1 MLQYMIKKLL
11 LLSLFIITSAT
22 LLAQDNSLENQFTE
36 VINKSNSYKEFKVI
50 EKVKINSLKSSVL
63 DSVSSMNKNIKSISE
78 ENGQQKSTII
88 KLRND
93 LNTSQNNLSESKEN
107 EDAIKVLGIITKKS
121 TYNIINFSII
131 AVLLL
136 TIFILVYKFNNSNR
150 VTKMTTTNLKENEEE
165 FEGFRQRSL
174 EREQKLRRK
183 LQDEVNKNKDSK

>member
-1 MLQYMIKKLL
+1 MIKKLL

-63 DSVSSMNKNIKSISE
+63 DSVSSMNQNIKSISE